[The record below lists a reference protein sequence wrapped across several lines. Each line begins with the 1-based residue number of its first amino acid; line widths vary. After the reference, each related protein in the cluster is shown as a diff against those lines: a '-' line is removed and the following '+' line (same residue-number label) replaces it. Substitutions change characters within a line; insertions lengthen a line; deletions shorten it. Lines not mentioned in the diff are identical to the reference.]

1 MTTIPSLTVTTQD
14 YAWDPQAIK
23 ARVRE
28 VFFGVQRAW
37 AQRNP
42 ELARDCMS
50 TALYRRHRAETIS
63 TLTEQARSVIERV
76 RLVEA
81 RVVSVGPDY
90 RDDTQDHFWVFIE
103 GSLTA
108 VRAEDASG
116 QESHPSRNAG
126 FTELWKFVRGAHDWV
141 VDEIEPDAGAIDLVQ
156 LHNVAE
162 VLAAAAHA
170 RSLRAAAEVHAGGH

>member
-1 MTTIPSLTVTTQD
+1 MTTIPSLTVTIQD
-14 YAWDPQAIK
+14 HAWEPHAIK

-28 VFFGVQRAW
+28 VFFAVQRAW

-42 ELARDCMS
+42 ELARDYMS
-50 TALYRRHRAETIS
+50 TALYRRHTAETIS

-76 RLVEA
+76 KLVEA
-81 RVVSVGPDY
+81 RVASVADY

-103 GSLTA
+103 GSLA
-108 VRAEDASG
+108 PVRVEDAIG
-116 QESHPSRNAG
+116 QQAHQPRNAS
-126 FTELWKFVRGAHDWV
+126 FTELWKFVRAAHDWV

-156 LHNVAE
+156 VHNVGE

>member
-1 MTTIPSLTVTTQD
+1 MTTIPSLTVTAQD

-28 VFFGVQRAW
+28 IFFGVQRAW

-76 RLVEA
+76 
-81 RVVSVGPDY
+81 
-90 RDDTQDHFWVFIE
+90 
-103 GSLTA
+103 
-108 VRAEDASG
+108 
-116 QESHPSRNAG
+116 
-126 FTELWKFVRGAHDWV
+126 
-141 VDEIEPDAGAIDLVQ
+141 
-156 LHNVAE
+156 
-162 VLAAAAHA
+162 
-170 RSLRAAAEVHAGGH
+170 

>member
-1 MTTIPSLTVTTQD
+1 VISDPGENAMTTIPSLTVTTQD

-42 ELARDCMS
+42 ELAKDFMS

-81 RVVSVGPDY
+81 RVVSVGADY
-90 RDDTQDHFWVFIE
+90 RDDTQDHF
-103 GSLTA
+103 
-108 VRAEDASG
+108 
-116 QESHPSRNAG
+116 
-126 FTELWKFVRGAHDWV
+126 
-141 VDEIEPDAGAIDLVQ
+141 
-156 LHNVAE
+156 
-162 VLAAAAHA
+162 
-170 RSLRAAAEVHAGGH
+170 

>member
-1 MTTIPSLTVTTQD
+1 MTTIPSLTVATQD
-14 YAWDPQAIK
+14 RAWDPQAIK

-50 TALYRRHRAETIS
+50 TALYRRHSAETIS

-81 RVVSVGPDY
+81 RVVSMAADY

-103 GSLTA
+103 GSLTT
-108 VRAEDASG
+108 VRAEDVSG
-116 QESHPSRNAG
+116 HESHLSRNAG

-170 RSLRAAAEVHAGGH
+170 RSLRAAAQVHAGGH